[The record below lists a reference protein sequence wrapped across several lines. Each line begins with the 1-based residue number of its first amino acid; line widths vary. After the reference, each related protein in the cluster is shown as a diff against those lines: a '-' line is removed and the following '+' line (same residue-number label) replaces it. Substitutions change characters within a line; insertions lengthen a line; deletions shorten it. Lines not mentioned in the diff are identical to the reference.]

1 MIIEKKKCPFG
12 DEPDDLICIKGGL
25 WRVNSAG
32 RLLWRTCPKCVKAT
46 RGVRDDQRSVVP
58 AAAAV
63 SKYRMLI
70 DDECKQKLGTEIK
83 FLHSFE

>member
-46 RGVRDDQRSVVP
+46 RGVRDDQRTV
-58 AAAAV
+58 AAAAPAV
-63 SKYRMLI
+63 TSPQFHGDRVLDI
-70 DDECKQKLGTEIK
+70 ASERPTV
-83 FLHSFE
+83 